1 MKIQNLDF
9 EKVHFGKSELLI
21 SQNKSCATSEVV
33 EDLLGLL
40 ATFLTQRSGFSGGAG
55 YAIAYYVGLALGSEK
70 CKLKVKISRHSKPN
84 LTTEVKLLEAGY
96 CKFPF
101 RSIIKINKR
110 QSALHTD
117 GTIVRW
123 MAA

>member
-21 SQNKSCATSEVV
+21 SQNKGCATSEVV

-55 YAIAYYVGLALGSEK
+55 YAIA
-70 CKLKVKISRHSKPN
+70 
-84 LTTEVKLLEAGY
+84 
-96 CKFPF
+96 
-101 RSIIKINKR
+101 
-110 QSALHTD
+110 
-117 GTIVRW
+117 
-123 MAA
+123 